1 MRSKPRVKRGAKY
14 LACRFTAGFY
24 HRIIDEYRVM
34 NTGQL
39 KTLLGQVK
47 NDEIGIN
54 EAIERLRH
62 LPFEDL
68 GFACI
73 DHHRQIRRGFPEVIF
88 CPGKT
93 PEQIIKIFETLAA
106 KGNNVLAT
114 RAEPDIFEA
123 LAKTNKFPKARY
135 EKLAKAIVFEQK
147 ELIASKTVL
156 PIVTA
161 GTADLPVASE
171 AKVTAEIMGQRTELI
186 CDVGVAGLHRL
197 LKHLPKLQSANV
209 VIVVAGMEGAL
220 ASVVGGLVS
229 CPVIAVPTSVGY
241 GSSFEGLSALLT
253 MINSCSAGVT
263 VVNIDNGFSAA
274 VTATLINKKI
284 EANRKNMK

>member
-1 MRSKPRVKRGAKY
+1 M
-14 LACRFTAGFY
+14 L
-24 HRIIDEYRVM
+24 E
-34 NTGQL
+34 
-39 KTLLGQVK
+39 QVK
-47 NDEIGIN
+47 SDELDIDQAV
-54 EAIERLRH
+54 EKLRH

-93 PEQIIKIFETLAA
+93 TEHIIKIFESLAA

-114 RAEPDIFEA
+114 RAEPGVFEA
-123 LAKTNKFPKARY
+123 LTNTKKFPNARY
-135 EKLAKAIVFEQK
+135 EKLARAIILEQN
-147 ELIASKTVL
+147 EPPASKTVL

-161 GTADLPVASE
+161 GTADLPVATE

-197 LKHLPKLQSANV
+197 FKHLPKLQKANV

-220 ASVVGGLVS
+220 ASVMGGLMS

-241 GSSFEGLSALLT
+241 GSAFEGLSALLT
-253 MINSCSAGVT
+253 MLNSCAAGVT
-263 VVNIDNGFSAA
+263 AVNIDNGFSAA

-284 EANRKNMK
+284 EASS

>member
-1 MRSKPRVKRGAKY
+1 
-14 LACRFTAGFY
+14 L
-24 HRIIDEYRVM
+24 
-34 NTGQL
+34 NTEQL
-39 KTLLGQVK
+39 KELLEKIKAGKISV
-47 NDEIGIN
+47 DDAIGK
-54 EAIERLRH
+54 LRH

-68 GFACI
+68 GFARI
-73 DHHRQIRRGFPEVIF
+73 DHHRQLRRGFPETIY

-93 PEQIIKIFETLAA
+93 TEQIIKIFSSLAE

-114 RAEPDIFEA
+114 RAEKEVFEA
-123 LAKTNKFPKARY
+123 LAETGKFPNAKY
-135 EKLAKAIVFEQK
+135 EELAKAIVLEQK
-147 ELIASKTVL
+147 KIPTSKAIL

-161 GTADLPVASE
+161 GTADLPVAAE

-197 LKHLPKLQSANV
+197 FGHLEKLTNANV
-209 VIVVAGMEGAL
+209 IIVVAGMEGAL
-220 ASVVGGLVS
+220 ASVVAGLVS

-241 GSSFEGLSALLT
+241 GASFEGLSALLT
-253 MINSCSAGVT
+253 MLNSCAAGVT

-284 EANRKNMK
+284 EAGK

>member
-1 MRSKPRVKRGAKY
+1 M
-14 LACRFTAGFY
+14 
-24 HRIIDEYRVM
+24 
-34 NTGQL
+34 
-39 KTLLGQVK
+39 
-47 NDEIGIN
+47 
-54 EAIERLRH
+54 
-62 LPFEDL
+62 
-68 GFACI
+68 

-93 PEQIIKIFETLAA
+93 TEQIIGIFESLAA

-114 RAEPDIFEA
+114 RAAPDVFDA
-123 LAKTNKFPKARY
+123 LAQTKKFPKARY
-135 EKLAKAIVFEQK
+135 EKLARAIVLEQK
-147 ELIASKTVL
+147 ELRPSASVL

-161 GTADLPVASE
+161 GTADLPVATE

-197 LKHLPKLQSANV
+197 IKHLPKLQKANI

-241 GSSFEGLSALLT
+241 GSAFEGLSALLT
-253 MINSCSAGVT
+253 MLNSCASGVT
-263 VVNIDNGFSAA
+263 AVNIDNGFSAA

-284 EANRKNMK
+284 DEGKS

>member
-1 MRSKPRVKRGAKY
+1 MLEQVKR
-14 LACRFTAGFY
+14 
-24 HRIIDEYRVM
+24 DE
-34 NTGQL
+34 L
-39 KTLLGQVK
+39 S
-47 NDEIGIN
+47 
-54 EAIERLRH
+54 IEQAVEKLRH

-68 GFACI
+68 GFACV
-73 DHHRQIRRGFPEVIF
+73 DHHRQIRRGFPEVIY

-93 PEQIIKIFETLAA
+93 TEHIIKIFESLAA

-114 RAEPDIFEA
+114 RAKPDVFEA
-123 LAKTNKFPKARY
+123 LEKTKMFPKARY
-135 EKLAKAIVFEQK
+135 EKLARAIILEQK
-147 ELIASKTVL
+147 ELPASKTVL

-161 GTADLPVASE
+161 GTADLPVATE

-197 LKHLPKLQSANV
+197 FKHLPKLQKANV

-220 ASVVGGLVS
+220 ASVVGGLMS

-241 GSSFEGLSALLT
+241 GSAFEGLSALLT
-253 MINSCSAGVT
+253 MLNSCASGVT
-263 VVNIDNGFSAA
+263 AVNIDNGFSAA

-284 EANRKNMK
+284 EASMQNADSE

>member
-1 MRSKPRVKRGAKY
+1 M
-14 LACRFTAGFY
+14 
-24 HRIIDEYRVM
+24 E
-34 NTGQL
+34 
-39 KTLLGQVK
+39 QVK
-47 NDEIGIN
+47 SGELGIDQAV
-54 EAIERLRH
+54 EKLRH

-68 GFACI
+68 GFACV
-73 DHHRQIRRGFPEVIF
+73 DHHRQIRQGFPEVIF

-93 PEQIIKIFETLAA
+93 TEQIIGIFESLAA
-106 KGNNVLAT
+106 RGNNVLAT
-114 RAEPDIFEA
+114 RAKPEVFEA
-123 LAKTNKFPKARY
+123 LAATKKFPKARY
-135 EKLAKAIVFEQK
+135 EELARAIVLEQK
-147 ELIASKTVL
+147 ELPPSASVL

-161 GTADLPVASE
+161 GTADLPVATE

-197 LKHLPKLQSANV
+197 IRHLPKLQRANI

-241 GSSFEGLSALLT
+241 GSCFEGLSALLT
-253 MINSCSAGVT
+253 MLNSCSSGVAA
-263 VVNIDNGFSAA
+263 VNIDNGFSAA

-284 EANRKNMK
+284 DEGR

>member
-1 MRSKPRVKRGAKY
+1 M
-14 LACRFTAGFY
+14 
-24 HRIIDEYRVM
+24 
-34 NTGQL
+34 
-39 KTLLGQVK
+39 
-47 NDEIGIN
+47 
-54 EAIERLRH
+54 
-62 LPFEDL
+62 PFEEL

-93 PEQIIKIFETLAA
+93 TEHIIKIFENLAA

-114 RAEPDIFEA
+114 RANPEVFES
-123 LAKTNKFPKARY
+123 LAKTGKFPKARY
-135 EKLAKAIVFEQK
+135 EELARAIVLEQK
-147 ELIASKTVL
+147 EPPTSSSVL
-156 PIVTA
+156 PIITA

-171 AKVTAEIMGQRTELI
+171 AQVTAEIMGQKTELI

-197 LKHLPKLQSANV
+197 IKHLPKLQNANI

-253 MINSCSAGVT
+253 MMNSCAAGVT
-263 VVNIDNGFSAA
+263 AVNIDNGFSAA

-284 EANRKNMK
+284 EANNK

>member
-1 MRSKPRVKRGAKY
+1 
-14 LACRFTAGFY
+14 
-24 HRIIDEYRVM
+24 
-34 NTGQL
+34 
-39 KTLLGQVK
+39 LLEQVK
-47 NDEIGIN
+47 NDELTIDQAV
-54 EAIERLRH
+54 EKLRH

-93 PEQIIKIFETLAA
+93 TEHIIQIFESLAA
-106 KGNNVLAT
+106 RGNNVLAT
-114 RAEPDIFEA
+114 RANPDVFEA
-123 LAKTNKFPKARY
+123 LAKTNKFPTARY
-135 EKLAKAIVFEQK
+135 DKLARAIILEQK
-147 ELIASKTVL
+147 VPPASKTVL

-161 GTADLPVASE
+161 GTADLPVATE

-197 LKHLPKLQSANV
+197 FKHLPKLQKANV

-220 ASVVGGLVS
+220 ASVVGGLMS

-241 GSSFEGLSALLT
+241 GSAFEGLSALLT
-253 MINSCSAGVT
+253 MLNSCAAGVT
-263 VVNIDNGFSAA
+263 AVNIDNGFSAA

-284 EANRKNMK
+284 EQAALTSSESA

>member
-1 MRSKPRVKRGAKY
+1 
-14 LACRFTAGFY
+14 
-24 HRIIDEYRVM
+24 
-34 NTGQL
+34 
-39 KTLLGQVK
+39 
-47 NDEIGIN
+47 
-54 EAIERLRH
+54 

-93 PEQIIKIFETLAA
+93 TEQIIKIFESLAA

-114 RAEPDIFEA
+114 RAQPDVFKA
-123 LAKTNKFPKARY
+123 LAKTKKFPKARY
-135 EKLAKAIVFEQK
+135 EKLAKAIVLEQK
-147 ELIASKTVL
+147 KIPSSKTVL

-161 GTADLPVASE
+161 GTADLPVATE

-197 LKHLPKLQSANV
+197 FKHLPKLQKANI

-253 MINSCSAGVT
+253 MLNSCTAGVA

-284 EANRKNMK
+284 ENSS